1 MNAGLEECTAFSDPR
16 PTSSAAPS
24 VAVASSRTAKVR
36 RSTIRLSRP
45 ANFKNVA
52 DPFLS
57 GTMGASWM
65 AGVQSRKVM
74 TTPKRELGTSGY
86 LHDGAGVC

>member
-1 MNAGLEECTAFSDPR
+1 
-16 PTSSAAPS
+16 
-24 VAVASSRTAKVR
+24 
-36 RSTIRLSRP
+36 
-45 ANFKNVA
+45 
-52 DPFLS
+52 
-57 GTMGASWM
+57 MGASWM